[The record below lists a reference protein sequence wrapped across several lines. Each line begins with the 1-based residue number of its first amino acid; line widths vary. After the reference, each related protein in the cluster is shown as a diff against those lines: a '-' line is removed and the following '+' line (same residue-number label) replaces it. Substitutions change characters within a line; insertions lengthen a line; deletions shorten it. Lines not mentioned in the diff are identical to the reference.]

1 MNMKN
6 SSYKQNIKKLLY
18 FLFYYSGLLY
28 LLIIIF
34 KKVKNEHSAAVLNYH
49 RIVENN
55 INGFLFKNDTIH
67 HNVKLFKREISFINK
82 WFNIISMDEL
92 IKRIEKK
99 KNFDKPTMAI
109 TFDDGYRDNY
119 IFAYP
124 TLKQFGLPAIIYLIS
139 GLVGT
144 RQRAWLDEVDFA
156 LLNTEEKKLE
166 FPSLFGNEILELL
179 SIRDIQKAN
188 IRIGEKLKR
197 VENKK
202 KFKLIDEL
210 FDRLKVTRN
219 SLSNNDRVMMSWE
232 EAKEMYKNK
241 ISFGAHTHSHP
252 ILTQLPLKE
261 AKNEIKNSKR
271 IIEKELNIPVNHFA
285 FPNGSSLDFNEELTQ
300 FCDDLGFK
308 SVVTGEYG
316 INNKKSDPFH
326 IKRVVPYVPFYV
338 FAVEIVRIFWQK

>member
-202 KFKLIDEL
+202 
-210 FDRLKVTRN
+210 N
-219 SLSNNDRVMMSWE
+219 SN
-232 EAKEMYKNK
+232 
-241 ISFGAHTHSHP
+241 
-252 ILTQLPLKE
+252 
-261 AKNEIKNSKR
+261 
-271 IIEKELNIPVNHFA
+271 
-285 FPNGSSLDFNEELTQ
+285 
-300 FCDDLGFK
+300 
-308 SVVTGEYG
+308 
-316 INNKKSDPFH
+316 
-326 IKRVVPYVPFYV
+326 
-338 FAVEIVRIFWQK
+338 